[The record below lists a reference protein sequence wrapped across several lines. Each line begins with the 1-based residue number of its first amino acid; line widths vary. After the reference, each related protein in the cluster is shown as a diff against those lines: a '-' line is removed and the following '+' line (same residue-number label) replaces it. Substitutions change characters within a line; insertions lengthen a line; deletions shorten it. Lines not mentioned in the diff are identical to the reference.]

1 MVYHSAIKVPGIG
14 HHQGEVLI
22 VINRGANI
30 VVVLFEFLACYDMV
44 WRIIVAHSVGCVERF
59 EELLEN
65 LLFSLLSRDEIGM
78 FSSAVGPSNIV
89 DVQIAISIFVHL
101 SENPADISGSK
112 CIHGSTDLPQEL
124 VVLNEAIAVCIKP
137 SEKSVNLSLRKAKHV
152 VCHRFGKF
160 ILVKGH

>member
-1 MVYHSAIKVPGIG
+1 MV
-14 HHQGEVLI
+14 
-22 VINRGANI
+22 R
-30 VVVLFEFLACYDMV
+30 
-44 WRIIVAHSVGCVERF
+44 RIIVAHSMGCVESF

-65 LLFSLLSRDEIGM
+65 LLLSLLSRNEIGM

-101 SENPADISGSK
+101 SENPADISRSK

-152 VCHRFGKF
+152 V
-160 ILVKGH
+160 